1 MRPRPETRRAVTR
14 DDISTIIH
22 IASIKRSLK
31 MPTSHGQ
38 TQDSLTSH
46 PPSSTTTNSLNEA
59 FYCILLYI
67 TPPPPPILAI
77 CHHLSHQVSLLE
89 HPPPSRSISPAH
101 LCSCS
106 YSCRPNSTKQP
117 LPPPHPSNNIQ
128 PTQPSFL
135 RNERNKAYY
144 KPPPTHPLPA
154 SSPANNAQALC
165 SKHQPASQPLVP
177 RRRRRRRV

>member
-1 MRPRPETRRAVTR
+1 MYEYIIKYSAYIIYYILYYITPCVRPRPETRRAVTR

-22 IASIKRSLK
+22 IASIKRLLK
-31 MPTSHGQ
+31 MPTSHDQ

-46 PPSSTTTNSLNEA
+46 PPSSTTTNTLKA

-77 CHHLSHQVSLLE
+77 CHHLSHQESLLE
-89 HPPPSRSISPAH
+89 HPPPSRSRSPAH

-117 LPPPHPSNNIQ
+117 LPPPHPSTNIQ
-128 PTQPSFL
+128 PTQ
-135 RNERNKAYY
+135 
-144 KPPPTHPLPA
+144 
-154 SSPANNAQALC
+154 ALLLTQRT
-165 SKHQPASQPLVP
+165 K
-177 RRRRRRRV
+177 